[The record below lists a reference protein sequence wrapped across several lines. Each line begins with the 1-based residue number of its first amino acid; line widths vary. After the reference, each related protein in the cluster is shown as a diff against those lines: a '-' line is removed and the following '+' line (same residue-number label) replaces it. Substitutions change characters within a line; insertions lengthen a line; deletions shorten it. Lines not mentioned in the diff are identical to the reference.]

1 MLIWLRKILIAF
13 LCVSPLTIQCKDL
26 SDIQNQIQ
34 QQEKR
39 IADKKR
45 EQNKLQSTLQE
56 QELRI
61 DHIINQLNKT
71 SEDLKIINKKIAET
85 DTQIK
90 HLEQQEKEQK
100 EKLAKQ
106 LDEMYRLN
114 HNTSILEKLLSEK
127 AQQPD
132 RLMRYYHYINQ
143 ARVDLIK
150 DLKQTQHYLIAH
162 KKDIQQQYNEQQHY
176 LNEQT
181 KYQLNLQKIQQ
192 ERRTTLDKLN
202 ITLSQ
207 AQNKLNELKN
217 NEAALRLQIQRAEQQ
232 TKEQEKRE
240 REILVLAQP
249 HTNNAKQKPYVSTK
263 KEKQLEVNHLGL
275 GKPQKQ
281 YQYPTTGKIL
291 NQFGSTQMGELKW
304 KGIVIKAD
312 SGKPVKA
319 IANGRVI
326 LANWL
331 QGYGLMIIIK
341 HGDHDLS
348 LYGYNQSISVKEG
361 EFVSAGQ
368 KIAEVGATGGQAN
381 SGLYFEIRRKG
392 IPVNPIG
399 WLK

>member
-114 HNTSILEKLLSEK
+114 HNTSILDKLLSEK
-127 AQQPD
+127 AQQSD

-240 REILVLAQP
+240 REILVQDQP

-304 KGIVIKAD
+304 KGIVIEAD

>member
-1 MLIWLRKILIAF
+1 M
-13 LCVSPLTIQCKDL
+13 QCKDL

>member
-127 AQQPD
+127 AQQSD

-240 REILVLAQP
+240 REILVLDQP

-263 KEKQLEVNHLGL
+263 KEKQLELNHLGL

-304 KGIVIKAD
+304 KGIVIEAD

>member
-127 AQQPD
+127 AQQSD

>member
-39 IADKKR
+39 IADQKR

-127 AQQPD
+127 AQQSD

-304 KGIVIKAD
+304 KGIVIEAD

>member
-114 HNTSILEKLLSEK
+114 HNTSILDKLLSEK
-127 AQQPD
+127 AQQSN

-240 REILVLAQP
+240 REILVLDQP

-304 KGIVIKAD
+304 KGIVIEAD

>member
-240 REILVLAQP
+240 REILVLAQS

>member
-39 IADKKR
+39 IADQKR

-114 HNTSILEKLLSEK
+114 HNTSILDKLLSEK
-127 AQQPD
+127 AQQSD

-240 REILVLAQP
+240 REILVQDQP

-304 KGIVIKAD
+304 KGIVIEAD

>member
-13 LCVSPLTIQCKDL
+13 LCVGPLTIQCKDL

-127 AQQPD
+127 AQQSD

>member
-127 AQQPD
+127 AQQSD

-304 KGIVIKAD
+304 KGIVIEAD

>member
-39 IADKKR
+39 IADQKR

-114 HNTSILEKLLSEK
+114 HNASILDKLLSEK
-127 AQQPD
+127 AQQSD

-240 REILVLAQP
+240 REILVLDQP

-368 KIAEVGATGGQAN
+368 KIAEVGATGGQVN

>member
-39 IADKKR
+39 IADQKR

-114 HNTSILEKLLSEK
+114 HNTSILDKLLSEK
-127 AQQPD
+127 AQQSD

-240 REILVLAQP
+240 REILVLDQP

>member
-39 IADKKR
+39 IADQKR

-114 HNTSILEKLLSEK
+114 HNTSILDKLLSEK
-127 AQQPD
+127 AQQSD

-217 NEAALRLQIQRAEQQ
+217 NEAALRLQIQHAEQK

-240 REILVLAQP
+240 REILVLDQP

>member
-39 IADKKR
+39 IADQKR

-90 HLEQQEKEQK
+90 NLEQQEKEQK

-114 HNTSILEKLLSEK
+114 HNTSILDKLLSEK
-127 AQQPD
+127 AQQSD

-240 REILVLAQP
+240 REILVLDQP